1 MYWSNIYSC
10 RFTVSWQIW
19 GGVLWADECDF
30 IAGLVRFAV
39 PCFLMLSG
47 KYLLSDGRNASL
59 VYFVKKAISRLIIP
73 VLFISIFAICYSELN
88 TILTNSGSLISPFVK
103 WLQGRPF
110 YHLWYVYTLIGIY
123 LIVPA
128 IVNIRANVSIRT
140 YYCIGILWFIAACI
154 SSQYCDFQLAWGVH
168 TVSCFGS
175 WLIVGDLIGRLKRN
189 VNPVFCLVLGIAML
203 ILTGVWDVLQNHIAD
218 VSLMDRILGYVDASD
233 NFSPTVIIAS
243 ISIFTGFKNLNGK
256 HKWGKVASKTFYL
269 YLIHAFVIDI
279 IVKLYNI
286 VFKNTP
292 NPWLWIPVC
301 VVITFIM
308 SYVGSYLFDA
318 VLKLFEKVLYKIW
331 LATRF
336 TKET

>member
-1 MYWSNIYSC
+1 MPLHGILAN
-10 RFTVSWQIW
+10 W
-19 GGVLWADECDF
+19 GGVLWADERDF

-47 KYLLSDGRNASL
+47 KFLLSDSRNANF
-59 VYFVKKAISRLIIP
+59 VYFAKKTISKLVIP
-73 VLFISIFAICYSELN
+73 VLLISVIAICYSELN
-88 TILTNSGSLISPFVK
+88 HILTHSGSLISPFIN

-123 LIVPA
+123 LIIPA

-168 TVSCFGS
+168 TVSCFAS
-175 WLIVGDLIGRLKRN
+175 WLIVGDLIGRSKRR
-189 VNPVFCLVLGIAML
+189 VNPVFGFVLGIVML
-203 ILTGVWDVLQNHIAD
+203 ILTGAWDVLQNYIVD
-218 VSLMDRILGYVDASD
+218 VSLRDRILEYVNASD

-256 HKWGKVASKTFYL
+256 HEWSKVASKTFSI

-286 VFKNTP
+286 VFKDTP

-301 VVITFIM
+301 VVITFM
-308 SYVGSYLFDA
+308 VSYVGSNLFDA
-318 VLKLFEKVLYKIW
+318 VLKLLEKVLHKIRF
-331 LATRF
+331 ATRL
-336 TKET
+336 TKEA